1 MRKIAT
7 LVGTAVALFAIVAVA
22 EAANVYNVTIA
33 SVTDI
38 ANKTKAGTI
47 LKPKPA
53 KIKFGYTVANTDPS
67 QRPSVTTDY
76 DINFGPKI
84 RQNRALFTA
93 KNGAKFCTTTQ
104 AGYGGGSPN
113 CPAGSL
119 IGTGVVKNKF
129 GPDTS
134 TGVLGDCNVALTL
147 FVGDGKLP
155 PSSFDNDGKQVKSDM
170 VLQLEGH
177 PGGVPGRPDAGTCPQ
192 DVNKA
197 AFPAQFVRKAN
208 GSTSL
213 AFHVAEIPF
222 QKPLGKQGGIEN
234 AVVDVS
240 SVVNVHT
247 VKVKTKVRKR
257 VGNKFVF
264 VTVTKTRGLF
274 ETVGCLAHKHAV
286 TVTYTD
292 KSGATNVAH
301 KDAPCTP

>member
-1 MRKIAT
+1 MMRKIAT
-7 LVGTAVALFAIVAVA
+7 LVGSAVALFAIVAVA

-38 ANKTKAGTI
+38 ANKTKTGT
-47 LKPKPA
+47 LANPKPA
-53 KIKFGYTVANTDPS
+53 KIKFGYTVDNSDPS
-67 QRPSVTTDY
+67 QRPSVTVDY
-76 DINFGPKI
+76 KIDFGPKI

-93 KNGAKFCTTTQ
+93 KNGAKFCTATQ
-104 AGYGGGSPN
+104 AGMGTGQPPA
-113 CPAGSL
+113 CPAGSQVG
-119 IGTGVVKNKF
+119 IGVVNNKF
-129 GPDTS
+129 GPTGS
-134 TGVLGDCNVALTL
+134 TGVLGTCKVALTL
-147 FVGDGKLP
+147 YVGDGKLP
-155 PSSFDNDGKQVKSDM
+155 SSSFDNDGKQVKNDL
-170 VLQLEGH
+170 VLKLEGH

-192 DVNKA
+192 DVNAA

-213 AFHVAEIPF
+213 TFHVARHPF
-222 QKPLGKQGGIEN
+222 QEPVPDIEN

-240 SVVNVHT
+240 STVSVKT
-247 VKVKTKVRKR
+247 VKVKTRVRRR
-257 VGNKFVF
+257 VGSHFVF

-301 KDAPCTP
+301 KDAPCT